1 MDIIQVDNLSLKF
14 GKQPILN
21 TISFGFEKGK
31 ITGLLGPNGAGKS
44 SIIKV
49 LAGLV
54 FPNSGEITIHKNK
67 KISFSELRN
76 YCGYLIDTPSF
87 YPYLSAYQNLK
98 LIRNLSDRTVNIE
111 ELLQKVGLAD
121 VGKKKVKHFSTGMKQ
136 RLAIATALLRSPEI
150 LILDEPFNGLDP
162 NGFQEVIC
170 LLKELNSNG
179 VTIIISSHLLNELE
193 QFSDAFLLLHQG
205 EIALNIS
212 KQDLLRSKRKVAL
225 TFENEPNKEAKAFI
239 EKRTGYYE
247 NSTKVILNLS
257 SNEIAG
263 VVNDLVEINQI
274 PINIETLTVLQEKY
288 MEITI

>member
-136 RLAIATALLRSPEI
+136 RLAIATALLQSPEI
-150 LILDEPFNGLDP
+150 LILDEPTSSLD
-162 NGFQEVIC
+162 
-170 LLKELNSNG
+170 
-179 VTIIISSHLLNELE
+179 
-193 QFSDAFLLLHQG
+193 A
-205 EIALNIS
+205 
-212 KQDLLRSKRKVAL
+212 
-225 TFENEPNKEAKAFI
+225 KEAHLIFQVMRKLRDSGVGVIFI
-239 EKRTGYYE
+239 THFIDQVYE
-247 NSTKVILNLS
+247 VSDRI
-257 SNEIAG
+257 
-263 VVNDLVEINQI
+263 
-274 PINIETLTVLQEKY
+274 TVLRNKAY
-288 MEITI
+288 SKWS